1 MASLLAD
8 RKGYLLIQFYYRRK
22 IYREY
27 LNLRDTRDNRRDA
40 SRFRKDL
47 EYALRHPEFDYSK
60 WFPNGRHLKD
70 FAPARKDSPTVAAYY
85 RRWLDTLEVSKAT
98 RYDYECLGRVFL
110 DRTKLGAILLNDVTV
125 TDIREVIKDTVAAE
139 KPRRATM
146 ILQRLRSMFDA
157 AMDDELLDRNP
168 ARRIRNPRNRK
179 RREAVEPFTMAE
191 QVAILNAAQGQ
202 DRNLITVLLGTGA
215 RPGEVLALWRRGIDL
230 KTMKIVIN
238 GSLSRYG
245 EGPTKTAGS
254 TRVINLTDEVAPVIA
269 ALRAQSE
276 VPRLHGPLFAN
287 QSGGHLN
294 FVNWRQSQLE
304 TSSQRCWC
312 RVPQPV
318 CLPAHV
324 RDSHARSRSRPGLCR
339 AADGSYQFSDGA
351 SPLRTLV
358 ERSKDSGGKARRWS
372 DQSLIKRAGPCVK
385 HRGKSGIGP
394 CYS

>member
-245 EGPTKTAGS
+245 EGQTKTAGS

-294 FVNWRQSQLE
+294 FVNWRSRNWKRVLKDAGVEYRNPYVCRHTFAIRMLE
-304 TSSQRCWC
+304 AGHDPVYVGRQMGHTSSQMVHRHYARWLNG
-312 RVPQPV
+312 PKIQAAKPV
-318 CLPAHV
+318 
-324 RDSHARSRSRPGLCR
+324 
-339 AADGSYQFSDGA
+339 DG
-351 SPLRTLV
+351 
-358 ERSKDSGGKARRWS
+358 
-372 DQSLIKRAGPCVK
+372 LIKV
-385 HRGKSGIGP
+385 
-394 CYS
+394 